1 MCSSD
6 LKIPTGQ
13 RRYPANTGVGN
24 SDGRVSLSGIA
35 CKGIDM
41 IPIDNPIQLPPCQHS
56 PWHETSPLFFSQGM
70 ALVGTSEVLVLLSGT
85 GSVFGGNIVDIGSA
99 AGQTE
104 RILDLIDALLS
115 TDNLSNAGLE
125 IIEGGISKLV
135 YCVVYVEDVHNIE
148 VVREVCERRLAR
160 DLPIAYVQAP
170 LCSNNLLVEID
181 GLASM
186 EQKTVK

>member
-6 LKIPTGQ
+6 L
-13 RRYPANTGVGN
+13 
-24 SDGRVSLSGIA
+24 
-35 CKGIDM
+35 
-41 IPIDNPIQLPPCQHS
+41 
-56 PWHETSPLFFSQGM
+56 
-70 ALVGTSEVLVLLSGT
+70 
-85 GSVFGGNIVDIGSA
+85 
-99 AGQTE
+99 
-104 RILDLIDALLS
+104 DALLS